1 MCMHVLSVNAF
12 FPLFMNL
19 QASKMDI
26 LGVGSWSMTSSWVFS
41 SRRISGFLLRTV
53 CEYRDMDGSLE
64 TLVLAPLGL
73 RLAFLFPAGEIG
85 PWAHSSSLDTALL
98 SCHLCKWPLAM
109 TVHFQQEN
117 IPNHRIVTLHLTY
130 LYKPEARQVSEGK
143 FPLLPSYY

>member
-19 QASKMDI
+19 QAAKMDI

-53 CEYRDMDGSLE
+53 CEYRDMDRSLKS
-64 TLVLAPLGL
+64 LVLALLGL
-73 RLAFLFPAGEIG
+73 HLAFLFPAGERG

-98 SCHLCKWPLAM
+98 LCQWPLAM
-109 TVHFQQEN
+109 KVHFQQEN
-117 IPNHRIVTLHLTY
+117 IPNHRIVSLHLTY